1 MASLR
6 SGRETPRGAARA
18 LARSSTLR
26 HAAAAGLALAA
37 ATLTGACLTLDDIS
51 ENVCGNRVL
60 DPGEDCDTTKETV
73 ADGYKGT
80 CTAAGSAN
88 ECRFPVAC
96 DLRDEGC
103 SPQCAADAPEG
114 CVAQCPTG
122 FRAGL
127 DDICRRPSGVF
138 ADPPTPVP
146 FAGIEPYVVDLDG
159 DGEKDL
165 MLDGQDREHIAFMQ
179 AGLVRDTTEIRKR
192 LNASVSIGRLTQK
205 SPTPDIVIP
214 TGTTRQDGFALYR
227 GTVGGAP
234 EAYTFPSYD
243 LGAPFRIVPIS
254 SLIYGDPKH
263 ADTFSAGLLLDCP
276 NGAPTSLCGPA
287 GLAQHQVVVI
297 DPAVSTPGDWKRT
310 AALPLESTFAPAT
323 VRTSRLLTL
332 PFRNADNGCVDTL
345 IVPRGAP
352 TDDLRIIHPCGAGKT
367 IPTASVAAPL
377 LPSDCDVIGLMSTA
391 STSGDH
397 DDVYAALECGA
408 PGSRDQRFARLYY
421 PMQGQANLRPGCLS
435 GGPCVVTQQ
444 KSACQMLAPRRV
456 LAVGDFNADTV
467 LDYAASDGIY
477 FGGPLDPGFANDLPP
492 DQPADFACWKAAV
505 AADLN
510 ADGVVDLA
518 AAPAGEAGLSVV
530 LGAKQSLLGSITLGT
545 GTEAIDAA
553 LGDFDG
559 DGTNDIAVALDPQA
573 GEKCDDQPPSDIAVF
588 YGRPQGFPEEGR
600 VIGAVSSVA
609 QLSAGVLYRDATG
622 VANDGQADL
631 AAITQRD
638 TDGCA
643 ANRGSLFPGSATR
656 SMVTPYSVI
665 VRARGI
671 LTTQPDIRAIGIV
684 DTAFSNGP
692 QLAILENS
700 GDTGQVPFI
709 DVIRTS
715 EGETLIPESNCPVL
729 ITNAND
735 CDEIR
740 QLDALSGAVGAATI
754 VPFGDRLAAA
764 GSIAKQSAVNV
775 VVHNGKTIG
784 DFFTLESFET
794 GFIVERLEI
803 EVGDFDGDR
812 RLDLAVLAFDRRN
825 VETPQSFVQVYLAD
839 ALVPGG
845 KGCHYGSTTA
855 NIVGFAAVDIGGP
868 GGLIVSTTQK
878 AEGLLGID
886 ASCQPTGTFPLPPLP
901 LEGGDIQSIAVG
913 DLNADGIDDIAISAH
928 DRTLILRQSTTTEYE
943 RTKPAA
949 PPPEE

>member
-6 SGRETPRGAARA
+6 SWTRLASLTSAA
-18 LARSSTLR
+18 LV
-26 HAAAAGLALAA
+26 AGLALAA

-73 ADGYKGT
+73 ANGYKGT

-96 DLRDEGC
+96 DLREPGC
-103 SPQCAADAPEG
+103 SPQCAADVEG
-114 CVAQCPTG
+114 CVAQCPSG

-127 DDICRRPSGVF
+127 DGICRRPSGVF

-146 FAGIEPYVVDLDG
+146 FAGIEPYIVDLDG

-165 MLDGQDREHIAFMQ
+165 MVDGQDREHLAFMQ
-179 AGLVRDTTEIRKR
+179 AGNVRGTTEIRKR
-192 LNASVSIGRLTQK
+192 LNASVSVGRLTQN

-227 GTVGGAP
+227 GTVGGP
-234 EAYTFPSYD
+234 PDAYTFPSYD
-243 LGAPFRIVPIS
+243 LGAPFRIVPVS
-254 SLIYGDPKH
+254 SMIYGDPKH
-263 ADTFSAGLLLDCP
+263 VDTFSAGLLLDCP
-276 NGAPTSLCGPA
+276 NASPTSLCKPA
-287 GLAQHQVVVI
+287 GLANHQVVVI
-297 DPAVSTPGDWKRT
+297 DPAVPTPSDWKRT
-310 AALPLESTFAPAT
+310 APLPLASTFAPTT
-323 VRTSRLLTL
+323 VKSSRILTL

-345 IVPRGAP
+345 VVPRAAP
-352 TDDLRIIHPCGAGKT
+352 IGDLRIIHPCGAGQT
-367 IPTASVAAPL
+367 IPTATVAAPL
-377 LPSDCDVIGLMSTA
+377 LPSDCDVMGLMSA
-391 STSGDH
+391 RSTSGDH
-397 DDVYAALECGA
+397 DDVYASLECGQV
-408 PGSRDQRFARLYY
+408 GSRDQRLARLYY
-421 PMQGQANLRPGCLS
+421 PTAGEANLRPGCLS
-435 GGPCVVTQQ
+435 GGPCIVTQE
-444 KSACQMLAPRRV
+444 KNSCPMGVARRV
-456 LAVGDFNADTV
+456 LSVGDFNADGDV
-467 LDYAASDGIY
+467 DYAASDGIY
-477 FGGPLDPGFANDLPP
+477 FGNAIDPGFAAALPP
-492 DQPADFACWKAAV
+492 DQPADFACWKAAF

-530 LGAKQSLLGSITLGT
+530 LGAKQSVLSAITLGT
-545 GTEAIDAA
+545 GTEAIEASV
-553 LGDFDG
+553 GDFDG
-559 DGTNDIAVALDPQA
+559 DGTKDIAVALDA
-573 GEKCDDQPPSDIAVF
+573 SSGETCDDQLPSDIAVF
-588 YGRPQGFPEEGR
+588 YGRPQGFPEEAR
-600 VIGAVSSVA
+600 VIGAVPSVA

-622 VANDGQADL
+622 LANDGQADL

-638 TDGCA
+638 IEGCK

-692 QLAILENS
+692 QLAVVENS
-700 GDTGQVPFI
+700 GSKGQTPFI

-729 ITNAND
+729 VTSEDN

-740 QLDALSGAVGAATI
+740 SLDLGGAVAAATI
-754 VPFGDRLAAA
+754 VALDDRLAAA
-764 GSIAKQSAVNV
+764 GTILEKPGVQV

-784 DFFTLESFET
+784 DFFALASYDP
-794 GFIVERLEI
+794 GFIVERLTI
-803 EVGDFDGDR
+803 EVGDFDGDGR
-812 RLDLAVLAFDRRN
+812 SDLAVLAFDRRN
-825 VETPQSFVQVYLAD
+825 VIETPRSHVQIFLAD
-839 ALVPGG
+839 TLVPNGQ
-845 KGCHYGSTTA
+845 GCQYGDTNA
-855 NIVGFAAVDIGGP
+855 NIVGFASVDIGGP
-868 GGLIVSTTQK
+868 GGIVVSTTL
-878 AEGLLGID
+878 ETTGLLGID

-901 LEGGDIQSIAVG
+901 LEGNDIQSIAVG

-928 DRTLILRQSTTTEYE
+928 DRTLVLRQSTTTEYE
-943 RTKPAA
+943 RTKPTA